1 MADYSIETCQ
11 PDDWATWQ
19 TLTREVEPL
28 FGPMAD
34 QPEFAAAW
42 QAAVAAQQVLCAHEA
57 PSTSVSP
64 LLGGIIFSPKENEIA
79 WLAVS
84 ARSRGKGLGANLLA
98 QALQCLDPARKVRV
112 QTFTDSVPAGQ
123 PARRLYQRFG
133 FNDEKPAGN
142 NPAGYATVIMIRSPQ
157 DRD

>member
-1 MADYSIETCQ
+1 MSGYCIETCR
-11 PDDWATWQ
+11 PDDWAAWQ

-34 QPEFAAAW
+34 QPEFTAAW
-42 QAAVAAQQVLCAHEA
+42 QAAVAAQQVLCAREA
-57 PSTSVSP
+57 PSTGASP

-84 ARSRGKGLGANLLA
+84 ARSRGKGVGAKLLA
-98 QALQCLDPARKVRV
+98 QALQRLDPTRNVRV
-112 QTFTDSVPAGQ
+112 QTFVDSVPAGQ

-133 FNDEKPAGN
+133 FIDQKMAGD
-142 NPAGYATVIMIRSPQ
+142 NPAGYATVIMIRTPQ

>member
-1 MADYSIETCQ
+1 MSGYCIETCQ

-42 QAAVAAQQVLCAHEA
+42 QAAVAVRQVLCARET
-57 PSTSVSP
+57 PSTSGSP

-84 ARSRGKGLGANLLA
+84 ARSRGKGVGAKLLA
-98 QALQCLDPARKVRV
+98 QALQCLDPTRNVRV
-112 QTFTDSVPAGQ
+112 QTFADSVPAGQ

-133 FNDEKPAGN
+133 FINQKMARD
-142 NPAGYATVIMIRSPQ
+142 NPAGYATVIMVRAAP

>member
-1 MADYSIETCQ
+1 MNGYSIETCR
-11 PDDWATWQ
+11 PADWAAWQ

-42 QAAVAAQQVLCAHEA
+42 QAAVAAQQVLCARET
-57 PSTSVSP
+57 PSTSGSP

-84 ARSRGKGLGANLLA
+84 ARSRGKGVGAKLLA
-98 QALQCLDPARKVRV
+98 QALQLLDSDRMVCV
-112 QTFTDSVPAGQ
+112 QTFADSVPTGQ

-133 FNDEKPAGN
+133 FIDQQPAGN
-142 NPAGYATVIMIRSPQ
+142 NPAGYPTVIMVRTAPG
-157 DRD
+157 RG